1 MNKAKVVG
9 ISLIVL
15 SIVLAVSVA
24 LGGSYA
30 YAKIWTKKSTQKAIE
45 QNPDMFK
52 GYMYR
57 MQTKIKSNWN
67 PPKQEVSSR
76 VTVFYSINKDG
87 SLREYK
93 ILKSSGVKE
102 LDNAAIEAL
111 KKSFPS
117 EPLPEGFGGKSVDVQ
132 FTFDYNVHKKN

>member
-9 ISLIVL
+9 ISLIAL
-15 SIVLAVSVA
+15 SVMLAIGVV
-24 LGGSYA
+24 LGGSCA
-30 YAKIWTKKSTQKAIE
+30 YAIWTKKSTQKLME

-52 GYMYR
+52 NYMYN

-67 PPKQEVSSR
+67 PPSQDVSRGVTLLYTINRDGTLKKYR
-76 VTVFYSINKDG
+76 V
-87 SLREYK
+87 
-93 ILKSSGVKE
+93 LKSSGVKE
-102 LDNAAIEAL
+102 LDDAAIEAL
-111 KKSFPS
+111 KRSFPS

>member
-1 MNKAKVVG
+1 M
-9 ISLIVL
+9 
-15 SIVLAVSVA
+15 
-24 LGGSYA
+24 
-30 YAKIWTKKSTQKAIE
+30 E

-52 GYMYR
+52 NYMYR

-67 PPKQEVSSR
+67 PPSQDVSR
-76 VTVFYSINKDG
+76 GVTLLYTINRDG
-87 SLREYK
+87 TLKKYK
-93 ILKSSGVKE
+93 VLKSSGVKE
-102 LDNAAIEAL
+102 LDDAAIEAL